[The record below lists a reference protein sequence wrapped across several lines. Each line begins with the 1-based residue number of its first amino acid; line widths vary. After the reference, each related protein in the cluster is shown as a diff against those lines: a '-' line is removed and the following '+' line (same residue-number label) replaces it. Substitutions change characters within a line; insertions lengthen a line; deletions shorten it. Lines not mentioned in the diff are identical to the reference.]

1 MAKNSRLPGSPGVLV
16 PRPYR
21 AEDTLVMRLRAAGA
35 EVYALPVVVLEPLP
49 RQGAS
54 LGQVLAA
61 ADIII
66 FVSAHGVDFCL
77 RQLAEEGGELPRGP
91 RYMAVGR
98 TTAQRLEATGRHVVF
113 PSRQANSEGLL
124 ALPELAAVV
133 GKRILICRGRG
144 GRDALRREL
153 VRRGAQVSYV
163 DLYERRACAGH
174 CEEIRSLVSDGHIQ
188 AVMVHSGDVL
198 DGLLGCF
205 GGELPARD
213 LVYVVPGDRVA
224 ALVAEQ
230 GAGRVAVAASA
241 LAENMVEAWVRW
253 YTEHTLR

>member
-1 MAKNSRLPGSPGVLV
+1 MAKNSRLPESPGVLV

-21 AEDTLVMRLRAAGA
+21 AGDTLVMQLRDAGA
-35 EVYALPVVVLEPLP
+35 EVYPLPVVALEPLP
-49 RQGAS
+49 RQGAT
-54 LGQVLAA
+54 LGQTLSV

-77 RQLAEEGGELPRGP
+77 RQLAKEGSDLPGGP

-98 TTAQRLEATGRHVVF
+98 TTAQRLEATGRQVVF
-113 PSRQANSEGLL
+113 PSREANSEGLL
-124 ALPELAAVV
+124 ALPELAAVA
-133 GKRILICRGRG
+133 GKHILICRGRG

-153 VRRGAQVSYV
+153 GRRGAQVSYL
-163 DLYERRACAGH
+163 DLYVRRACAHH
-174 CEEIRSLVSDGHIQ
+174 CEEIRGLVTGGDIQ

-198 DGLLGCF
+198 NGLLGCF
-205 GGELPARD
+205 DGELPARD

-224 ALVAEQ
+224 ALVADR

-241 LAENMVEAWVRW
+241 LAENMVEALVRW
-253 YTEHTLR
+253 YTENTLR